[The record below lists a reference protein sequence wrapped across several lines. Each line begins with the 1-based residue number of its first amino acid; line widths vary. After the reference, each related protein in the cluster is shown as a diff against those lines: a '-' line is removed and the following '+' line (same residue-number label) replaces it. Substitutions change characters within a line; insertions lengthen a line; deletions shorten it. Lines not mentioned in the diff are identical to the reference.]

1 MFFVFLL
8 VRKGDIANYPER
20 SGNSPTKLTHD
31 IVGYFIIPTVLIGLG
46 LPKLPNLFA
55 DWQNWLVFLGAI
67 IFYIL
72 CVAYDAK
79 KGFTPEDVIARHP
92 PDWQPIWRR

>member
-1 MFFVFLL
+1 MLFVFSF

-31 IVGYFIIPTVLIGLG
+31 IVGYFIIPTVLTGLG

-55 DWQNWLVFLGAI
+55 DWQNWLVFIGAI
-67 IFYIL
+67 VFYII

-79 KGFTPEDVIARHP
+79 KGFTPEDVIPRHP
-92 PDWQPIWRR
+92 PDWQPIWCR